1 MHCLQILL
9 LLVLPAFSHASP
21 NPLLSQHWEMWKK
34 FHHKEYSSQRE
45 EGERRLNW
53 ETNLRLTEL
62 HNLEASL
69 GLHSFTMGLNHLADM
84 TPEEVDARLNGLL
97 VPEDLDANLTVA
109 LPLDGALPPTVD
121 WRKNGLVSDVKSQ
134 GSCGSCWA
142 FSSAGALEARMKKRT
157 GRLVSLSPQNLVDCS
172 RSYGNHGCNGGYLS
186 KAFQYVVQNEGL
198 DSDSFYPYEFKE
210 GQCRYSVKGRAAT
223 CAGFRLLPFG
233 NEMALQAAVAT
244 TGPVSVGINAQLP
257 SFHNYRGGVYYDP
270 QCNSGKVNH
279 AVLVV
284 GYGTDQGQDYWLV
297 KNSWGPYWGEKGY
310 VRMARN
316 RQNHC
321 GIASFPVFPTA

>member
-198 DSDSFYPYEFKE
+198 DSDSFYPYEFKVRR
-210 GQCRYSVKGRAAT
+210 GGGGAFFRVCVCVSLRWGPGCHSGPGVLSVWSLHGLWPGALVSCPSELASGKTRSGASGLAARPAANWCPILGASFLAPVT
-223 CAGFRLLPFG
+223 WDRLG
-233 NEMALQAAVAT
+233 
-244 TGPVSVGINAQLP
+244 LP
-257 SFHNYRGGVYYDP
+257 SNFRIG
-270 QCNSGKVNH
+270 
-279 AVLVV
+279 
-284 GYGTDQGQDYWLV
+284 
-297 KNSWGPYWGEKGY
+297 
-310 VRMARN
+310 
-316 RQNHC
+316 
-321 GIASFPVFPTA
+321 ASS